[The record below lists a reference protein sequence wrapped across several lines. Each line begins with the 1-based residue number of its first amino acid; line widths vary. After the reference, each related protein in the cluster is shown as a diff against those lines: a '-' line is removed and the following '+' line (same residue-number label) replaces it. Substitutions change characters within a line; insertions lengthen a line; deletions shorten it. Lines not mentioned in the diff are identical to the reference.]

1 MKEITIL
8 HEVVHGSQR
17 GRRAEMVTKIAPPRS
32 RSGRPRCSP
41 RDPRGCHSYSC
52 LYPPILRSH
61 LPLWR
66 NTGSSISKTRSARS
80 SLLPHSKTISILL
93 ACATRRTSPTA
104 GSHQKFS
111 LSLTTNSTTFRF
123 KVRVQLCMRCQRSE
137 CQTNRPS

>member
-1 MKEITIL
+1 
-8 HEVVHGSQR
+8 
-17 GRRAEMVTKIAPPRS
+17 MVTKIAPPRS
-32 RSGRPRCSP
+32 RSGRPRRSP

-52 LYPPILRSH
+52 PCPPIRRSH

-66 NTGSSISKTRSARS
+66 NTGSSVSKTRSARS

-123 KVRVQLCMRCQRSE
+123 KIHNTVMYEVSTVRMSGESPIINSLTLVHNTFHSYALQS
-137 CQTNRPS
+137 